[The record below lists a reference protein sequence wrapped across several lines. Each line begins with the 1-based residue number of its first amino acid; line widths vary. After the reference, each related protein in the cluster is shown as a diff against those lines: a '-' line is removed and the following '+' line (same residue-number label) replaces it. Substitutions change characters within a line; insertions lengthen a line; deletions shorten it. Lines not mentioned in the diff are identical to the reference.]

1 MSFLSIRFRF
11 PVLVIGFLEYPSTP
25 SLAFAAYLSK
35 FPLSC
40 RCCVFFVSMSLS
52 GTRLARLD
60 VPACPWRVN
69 LIRDS
74 VKRCPVFAVAPEL
87 TPVLTT
93 LLHSALAA
101 STLSGF
107 VSHEKAFLS
116 FCKGHGVIHPFPL
129 LETVVCAF
137 LCFYFSLN
145 KPYSAA
151 KRALEAVAHL
161 ARLAGTDASSVI
173 KTPRVS
179 LLRRG
184 YIRLGKKKKKRV
196 PRIPVTVWMLVRLLS
211 LVASDEHVF
220 FAICCVGVFGLF
232 RGGELTYKGPD
243 STILRRRHVT
253 WFDTSV
259 VIRLVSSKTDF
270 ELEGVDVR
278 LYANDSRVCPYTWLR
293 RAWDSA
299 PLTSPSDPL
308 FQQRSGIPVS
318 YSFMLGWMK
327 NSLVRIGIPASAVG
341 LHSLRIGGATS
352 LAMLGIPAH
361 IIKILGRWESY
372 CYQLYTRASDDELRR
387 TMSVMATA
395 SESDVDMF
403 GGLGH
408 TAASLITESSLG
420 SLPRVNLRAQHS

>member
-1 MSFLSIRFRF
+1 VVRH
-11 PVLVIGFLEYPSTP
+11 IG
-25 SLAFAAYLSK
+25 
-35 FPLSC
+35 
-40 RCCVFFVSMSLS
+40 
-52 GTRLARLD
+52 
-60 VPACPWRVN
+60 
-69 LIRDS
+69 
-74 VKRCPVFAVAPEL
+74 
-87 TPVLTT
+87 
-93 LLHSALAA
+93 
-101 STLSGF
+101 
-107 VSHEKAFLS
+107 
-116 FCKGHGVIHPFPL
+116 GHH
-129 LETVVCAF
+129 
-137 LCFYFSLN
+137 
-145 KPYSAA
+145 
-151 KRALEAVAHL
+151 
-161 ARLAGTDASSVI
+161 
-173 KTPRVS
+173 
-179 LLRRG
+179 
-184 YIRLGKKKKKRV
+184 
-196 PRIPVTVWMLVRLLS
+196 W
-211 LVASDEHVF
+211 
-220 FAICCVGVFGLF
+220 
-232 RGGELTYKGPD
+232 
-243 STILRRRHVT
+243 
-253 WFDTSV
+253 
-259 VIRLVSSKTDF
+259 LVSSKTDF